1 MCFSVHESV
10 YYLRSDG
17 RGIRHIL
24 SGSRLPEPGTIVLS
38 VLAKNTDK
46 AVLAR
51 YMGRAVLARYIG
63 KNVHARYMAK
73 ASQDDIFSR

>member
-38 VLAKNTDK
+38 VVAKNIDK
-46 AVLAR
+46 DFQ
-51 YMGRAVLARYIG
+51 ARYIG
-63 KNVHARYMAK
+63 KAVL
-73 ASQDDIFSR
+73 ASCMYIPGTWLRLP